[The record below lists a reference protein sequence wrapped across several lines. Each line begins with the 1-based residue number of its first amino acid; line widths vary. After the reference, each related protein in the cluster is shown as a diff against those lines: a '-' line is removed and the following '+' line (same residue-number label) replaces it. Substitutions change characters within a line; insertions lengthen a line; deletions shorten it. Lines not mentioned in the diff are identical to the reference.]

1 MSGGGELRVSFRQ
14 HDDQMLGRCWCG
26 RTWTG
31 AHPREMWEWLDDHEH
46 APSGAEREASRGD

>member
-1 MSGGGELRVSFRQ
+1 MSTGRELRVSFRQ
-14 HDDQMLGRCWCG
+14 HDDRMLGRCWCG

-46 APSGAEREASRGD
+46 DPHAPEADRGD